1 MHLRN
6 LGMLESEPMILSV
19 MLGGALGAVSRYLI
33 ALALQ
38 ASRAP
43 QLSDSLSFATF
54 TVNTVGSFCLA
65 FLVFS
70 FGDSWRPELKLGLTT
85 GFLGSFT
92 TFSTFEL
99 ETLQLV
105 EKGDYLLAFSY
116 VVLSVV
122 IGFAAALLGR
132 WLALQLN

>member
-1 MHLRN
+1 
-6 LGMLESEPMILSV
+6 MLKSETMILSV
-19 MLGGALGAVSRYLI
+19 MFGGAFGALSRYLI
-33 ALALQ
+33 NVWLQ
-38 ASRAP
+38 HSAAP
-43 QLSDSLSFATF
+43 SITEKLSYATF
-54 TVNTVGSFCLA
+54 TVNTLGSFLLA

-70 FGDSWRPELKLGLTT
+70 MGDNWRPELKLGLTT

-99 ETLQLV
+99 ETLQMI
-105 EKGDYLLAFSY
+105 EKGHYLLAMSY
-116 VVLSVV
+116 VGFSVV